1 MMNHSHAKRSVTA
14 PTVTEHHESG
24 IRPAPSRTALVIED
38 DVPSA
43 RLVRLLLEAVGFT
56 VVVAFSGEEAILLAP
71 RHRLSLITLDIGLP
85 GIDGWTCL
93 KRLRDDPAVIGVP
106 AVVIAALAYSHMGVT
121 RGVDAMLQ
129 KPITRAE
136 LTSTLETLGL
146 HPEKRRQATILIVD
160 DPIAANLLAAHLPAS
175 DFSVVQAFEVDEALA
190 LARRLQPKLILLD
203 LMTPDLSGLALI
215 RALRHDPATAGI
227 PVLVITARTLSEYE
241 KSSFTGEG
249 MRTIRVVDKAGLTPA
264 AFITEV
270 RNALV

>member
-1 MMNHSHAKRSVTA
+1 MMNHSHAKRHVTA

-24 IRPAPSRTALVIED
+24 IEPAASRTALVIEE

-43 RLVRLLLEAVGFT
+43 RLVRLLLEAAGFT
-56 VVVAFSGEEAILLAP
+56 VVVAFSGEEAILLAS
-71 RHRLSLITLDIGLP
+71 RQRLSLITLDIGLP

-93 KRLRDDPAVIGVP
+93 KRLRDDPAVMGVP
-106 AVVIAALAYSHMGVT
+106 VVVIAALAYSHMGVT

-146 HPEKRRQATILIVD
+146 HPENRRQATILIVD

-215 RALRHDPATAGI
+215 RALRHDPATAVI

-264 AFITEV
+264 AFMTEV